1 MISCGEPSGDL
12 YAGALATEIFRL
24 EPSAVITGFGGDR
37 LQAVG
42 ASLVGNFSGLS
53 VTGLMEVARV
63 LPRTYA
69 AYRRLVNDAKT
80 VRPDVFVAIDFPDF
94 NFTLARA
101 LGKLGVPVVYY
112 ISPQLWAWR
121 RGRMK
126 TMRRIADRVLVIF
139 PFEESIYRDAG
150 VPVQWVGHPLLDLA
164 RAPEPRAEFLG
175 RHGLDPRRPVV
186 ALLPGSRRNEL
197 RAILPDLA
205 RAAVL
210 IRDRLPEAQFIVAR
224 APHLT
229 DRDFEPLTTI
239 GTGAVGGA
247 GLRAGSAATGSSGR
261 QAGYEAGLKASTAS
275 VAIVEGHADDVLA
288 AADVALVAS
297 GTVTVQGALHECP
310 MVVVYRLSALTY
322 WLGKP
327 FVHVDTYAMANL
339 VAGHRVVPELIQ
351 DAFTPA
357 SVAAEALRVLTDPAH
372 AARMRRELREV
383 RGKLGTPGASRRAA
397 EAVLEV
403 ARSGRKESLG

>member
-24 EPSAVITGFGGDR
+24 DPSAVITGFGGDR
-37 LQAVG
+37 LQAAG

-53 VTGLMEVARV
+53 VTGLLEVARV

-69 AYRRLVNDAKT
+69 TYRRLVNDAAT

-94 NFTLARA
+94 NFALARA
-101 LGKLGVPVVYY
+101 LRKLGVPIVYY

-139 PFEESIYRDAG
+139 PFEERIYREAG

-164 RAPEPRAEFLG
+164 QAPEPRAAFLG
-175 RHGLDPRRPVV
+175 RSGLNPDRPVV

-210 IRDRLPEAQFIVAR
+210 IRDRIPDVQFIVAR
-224 APHLT
+224 APHLR
-229 DRDFEPLTTI
+229 DLDFEPLAI
-239 GTGAVGGA
+239 IDAANAA
-247 GLRAGSAATGSSGR
+247 GDPRI
-261 QAGYEAGLKASTAS
+261 
-275 VAIVEGHADDVLA
+275 AIVEGHADDVLA

-322 WLGKP
+322 RLGKP

-339 VAGHRVVPELIQ
+339 VAGRRVVPELIQ
-351 DAFTPA
+351 DAFTPDA
-357 SVAAEALRVLTDPAH
+357 VAAEALRVLTDPAH
-372 AARMRRELREV
+372 AAHVRGELREV

-403 ARSGRKESLG
+403 ALGRHRTFKVD